1 MKRLFIITTLF
12 FLSFVSFSQKVATL
26 KTPSSVTLSLLD
38 GLDFKNN
45 ITFKIVEPT
54 KFDNVYGKTS
64 LNTIKDVLQISNLF
78 LQFEMKN
85 QNSYKPIV
93 SPINKIMLMEFDGK
107 TIASITIVAQSEN
120 GYGNK
125 ITKEYHC
132 YTDLDGTNFKLS
144 SY

>member
-1 MKRLFIITTLF
+1 MKKLFTITAVLLTLT
-12 FLSFVSFSQKVATL
+12 SFGQKSSTL
-26 KTPSSVTLSLLD
+26 KTPSTVTLSLLD

-45 ITFKIVEPT
+45 ITFKVVEPT

-64 LNTIKDVLQISNLF
+64 LDAIKDVLQISNLF

-85 QNSYKPIV
+85 QNSYKPIP
-93 SPINKIMLMEFDGK
+93 SPINKIMLMEFDNK
-107 TIASITIVAQSEN
+107 TIASITIVAESQN